1 MIILPGLLVQR
12 LVQLLEQQVQQLQEE
27 LLHLVR
33 RASQALQILTHH
45 ECPH

>member
-33 RASQALQILTHH
+33 QANQALQILTHH
-45 ECPH
+45 EYPH